1 VTSNTYNQFIIVTV
15 IIRIIALSKKAS
27 FFSRMSSPY
36 DTIDELS

>member
-15 IIRIIALSKKAS
+15 IIRLLHFQKTAS
-27 FFSRMSSPY
+27 FFSMSSPY

>member
-15 IIRIIALSKKAS
+15 IIRIIALSKNS
-27 FFSRMSSPY
+27 IVFSNVQSL